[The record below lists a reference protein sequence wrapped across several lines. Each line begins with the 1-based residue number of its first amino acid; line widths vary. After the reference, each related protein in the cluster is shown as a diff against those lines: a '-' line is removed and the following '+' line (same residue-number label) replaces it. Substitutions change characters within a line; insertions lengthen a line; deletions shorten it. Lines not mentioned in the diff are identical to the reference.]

1 MQSHNIRVG
10 TWKKRNQTVNHHYHF
25 LMNSTNAQRSYIHEL
40 MHQQLTGQ
48 ASNLWGAMIPKEL
61 HVDASPQSMQ
71 FVKYAAQKPAHEFD
85 RLISQHKAGSGI
97 ISTIGSLIGKGASTV
112 GKYMNTVGGWVAA
125 NGNNIRHGVKMAN
138 ELINVGTSVGSLTG
152 MMSDETAN
160 KINSISNLV
169 NSRLNPRK
177 VASGFRKHR
186 GGQILI

>member
-10 TWKKRNQTVNHHYHF
+10 TWKKRNQTVKDHYHF
-25 LMNSTNAQRSYIHEL
+25 LMNSTNAQRSFVHEL

-61 HVDASPQSMQ
+61 HVNASPQSMQ
-71 FVKYAAQKPAHEFD
+71 FVKYAAQKPAHEFG
-85 RLISQHKAGSGI
+85 RLISQHKEGSGI
-97 ISTIGSLIGKGASTV
+97 ISTIGELIGKGASTV

-138 ELINVGTSVGSLTG
+138 ELINVGTSVGTLTG

-160 KINSISNLV
+160 KINSISSLV
-169 NSRLNPRK
+169 NSRMGSHK
-177 VASGFRKHR
+177 VSAGLRRPR
-186 GGQILI
+186 GGQVLI

>member
-10 TWKKRNQTVNHHYHF
+10 TWKKRNQTVKDHYHF

-61 HVDASPQSMQ
+61 HVAGSPQGMQ
-71 FVKYAAQKPAHEFD
+71 FVKYAAQKPAHEFG
-85 RLISQHKAGSGI
+85 RLISQHKEGSGI
-97 ISTIGSLIGKGASTV
+97 ISTIGGLIGKGASTV
-112 GKYMNTVGGWVAA
+112 GKYMNSVGGWVAA

-177 VASGFRKHR
+177 VSSGLRKHR